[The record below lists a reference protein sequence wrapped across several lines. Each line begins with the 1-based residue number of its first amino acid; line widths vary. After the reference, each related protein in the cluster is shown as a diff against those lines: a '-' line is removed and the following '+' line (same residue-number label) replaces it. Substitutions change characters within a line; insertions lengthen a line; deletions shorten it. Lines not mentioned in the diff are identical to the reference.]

1 MKRWSNRHQPRLITE
16 ISVTPLLDLV
26 FVLLLVFMVA
36 APLMNQDASVSVP
49 VSQSAGPSDVP
60 TDVVRLTLNRENVL
74 ALDGTGISREELVD
88 RIKAMLTTRPS
99 LGVVVEI
106 HRDLPVQ
113 TLVDLMDGLTAAGVK
128 KTSVVAT
135 QAAGT

>member
-1 MKRWSNRHQPRLITE
+1 M
-16 ISVTPLLDLV
+16 
-26 FVLLLVFMVA
+26 
-36 APLMNQDASVSVP
+36 
-49 VSQSAGPSDVP
+49 P

>member
-1 MKRWSNRHQPRLITE
+1 MKRWTNRHQPRLITE

-36 APLMNQDASVSVP
+36 APLMNQDASISLP
-49 VSQSAGPSDVP
+49 VSESAGPADVP
-60 TDVVRLTLNRENVL
+60 TEVVRLTLNRENVL
-74 ALDGTGISREELVD
+74 TLDGLSATRDELVD
-88 RIKAMLTTRPS
+88 RLKTLLATRPS

-135 QAAGT
+135 QAGGT

>member
-36 APLMNQDASVSVP
+36 APLMNQDASVSLP

-60 TDVVRLTLNRENVL
+60 TDVVRLTLNRDHAL
-74 ALDGTGISREELVD
+74 TLDGTSTSREELVD

-135 QAAGT
+135 QAGGT